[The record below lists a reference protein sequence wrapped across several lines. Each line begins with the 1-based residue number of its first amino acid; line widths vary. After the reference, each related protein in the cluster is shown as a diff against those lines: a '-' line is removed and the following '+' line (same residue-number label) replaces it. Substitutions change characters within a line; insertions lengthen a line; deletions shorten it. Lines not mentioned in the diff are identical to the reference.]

1 MYVWQAPS
9 LRYSREYTVMT
20 PFYSEDVLLTKDD
33 LEQRNDDGVT
43 VLLYLQTLYKRDWV
57 NFLERRGTEY

>member
-1 MYVWQAPS
+1 
-9 LRYSREYTVMT
+9 MT